1 METYESGKDN
11 DLVVHTSV
19 LTGLLTNAGILS
31 STHSV
36 VTSDDNETD
45 GVSTTNATVNMQV
58 GEELFHGYSAPLLHF
73 ASACCVIFIL
83 VGIPGNLITI
93 IALFRCKKVRYSLI
107 SCDRMPSLV
116 TIIQGVAKVQI
127 WGLLGYFAARSCD
140 FLTVVTRQPVET
152 LLLFM
157 W

>member
-127 WGLLGYFAARSCD
+127 
-140 FLTVVTRQPVET
+140 
-152 LLLFM
+152 
-157 W
+157 